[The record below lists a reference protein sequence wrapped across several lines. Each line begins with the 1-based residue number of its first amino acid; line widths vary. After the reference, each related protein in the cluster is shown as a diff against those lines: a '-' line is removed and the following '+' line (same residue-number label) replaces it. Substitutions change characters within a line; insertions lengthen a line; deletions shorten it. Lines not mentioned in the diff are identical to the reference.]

1 MAGRDV
7 NAIAGLIANAVR
19 ERLGRPSE
27 GSASDSIPGVSAPT
41 IPSTQRQR
49 PNQSGAG
56 TSGNRDSTY
65 RQAARLT
72 ATHGDGRRG
81 KRRLSP
87 PSFFRLKKRKP
98 QSQKPTHYVR
108 DIVLLPPECKTT
120 LGKIAIPR
128 GSRRNKLAQSG
139 MVGKVQFSSDM
150 TENEIDVEIC
160 KVFAGPMGLTQKDF
174 EEDKLFPYSYL
185 QRPGAGSRC
194 LCTPSVSETFE
205 WNGKQVASL
214 AKSGSFIYIL
224 AGRDVPGWEKVSA
237 SHEKHTRG
245 GHLH

>member
-1 MAGRDV
+1 MP
-7 NAIAGLIANAVR
+7 L
-19 ERLGRPSE
+19 LGRPSE
-27 GSASDSIPGVSAPT
+27 GSTSDSIPGVSVPT

-56 TSGNRDSTY
+56 TSGNHDSK
-65 RQAARLT
+65 AARLT
-72 ATHGDGRRG
+72 ATQGDGRRG

-98 QSQKPTHYVR
+98 QSQKPTHYAR

-139 MVGKVQFSSDM
+139 MVGQVQFSLDM
-150 TENEIDVEIC
+150 TEYEIDVEIC

-174 EEDKLFPYSYL
+174 EEDKLIPYSYL
-185 QRPGAGSRC
+185 QRPGVGLRC

-205 WNGKQVASL
+205 MEWETSCIASQVREFYL
-214 AKSGSFIYIL
+214 HF
-224 AGRDVPGWEKVSA
+224 GRPRCARLGES
-237 SHEKHTRG
+237 ECFP
-245 GHLH
+245 